1 MTSVLTALPARW
13 DGPVV
18 SALESAGQVRIAR
31 RCADLADLLAAAA
44 SGLGRV
50 ALVSSE
56 LRGLTLSVVSGLRE
70 SGVEVIG
77 VGESGDDLG
86 EARLWQLGVH
96 SVISPDLE
104 SDALVAAVLTAATA
118 GGPQR
123 PTSPASED
131 DVAPYAAAPTP
142 LAAQPPLPVRETRGQ
157 VVAVWGPA
165 GSPGRTLLAVN
176 LAAELAALGREVLLV
191 DADTYGG
198 SVAQALSV
206 LDEAPG
212 IAAATRAGDQGTL
225 DLAVLARLAPEVCPG
240 LRVLTGIPR
249 AERWPEIR
257 GAALERVL
265 AVARH
270 LADDV
275 IVDVGFCLEDDEEL
289 SYDTQAPR
297 RNQATLTTL
306 EVADGLVVVGGCD
319 PVSLQRLVR
328 GLQEIGRVRAPHPIV
343 VVNRLRASAVGSPPA
358 RRVTDALARF
368 AGVTDLHLV
377 PDDPSAVD
385 AAMLAGRTLI
395 EAVPASPARRAIA
408 DLARRLADS
417 APTAGEP
424 VAESGAGEA
433 SMRPVA
439 RSSPPVPPDTAPRA
453 WLRGR
458 HTGWWQR
465 RSRT

>member
-157 VVAVWGPA
+157 VVA
-165 GSPGRTLLAVN
+165 
-176 LAAELAALGREVLLV
+176 
-191 DADTYGG
+191 
-198 SVAQALSV
+198 
-206 LDEAPG
+206 
-212 IAAATRAGDQGTL
+212 
-225 DLAVLARLAPEVCPG
+225 
-240 LRVLTGIPR
+240 
-249 AERWPEIR
+249 
-257 GAALERVL
+257 
-265 AVARH
+265 
-270 LADDV
+270 
-275 IVDVGFCLEDDEEL
+275 
-289 SYDTQAPR
+289 
-297 RNQATLTTL
+297 
-306 EVADGLVVVGGCD
+306 
-319 PVSLQRLVR
+319 
-328 GLQEIGRVRAPHPIV
+328 
-343 VVNRLRASAVGSPPA
+343 
-358 RRVTDALARF
+358 
-368 AGVTDLHLV
+368 
-377 PDDPSAVD
+377 
-385 AAMLAGRTLI
+385 
-395 EAVPASPARRAIA
+395 
-408 DLARRLADS
+408 
-417 APTAGEP
+417 
-424 VAESGAGEA
+424 
-433 SMRPVA
+433 
-439 RSSPPVPPDTAPRA
+439 
-453 WLRGR
+453 
-458 HTGWWQR
+458 
-465 RSRT
+465 